1 MSPQNLFSDLDRPNK
16 EYMLLAKH
24 MYKCFRELGA
34 EFVEALFP
42 KFDEIQYEL
51 IKTRWDNMIQTS
63 KKVIEGEIPI
73 NDADKILL
81 YTLPHVISLISSLQ
95 TGLVKLLYGESVDVT
110 AVMVDDFNWRVVTC
124 MNGHMEDGVP
134 VDWWNIGLNDDLM
147 ERRHMKRG
155 MKFKDIYKSTKNVTK
170 AAELII
176 DVLKDVRNERTPQW
190 SNSLYTIVMLHTS
203 GLFNFF
209 TELSSFEVIGSIWDG
224 YNSKAKYKLQD
235 YWFLMYPDPPMIR
248 TMAMSGREQF
258 IRKLTGLTT
267 ANKFALHTIEEPALN
282 WIKEEVPEAYD
293 AVILDDW
300 EEGIPLPI
308 STLQCE
314 IPTNV
319 KKLVTKDGR
328 LNWKYPNHP
337 RIKMETFDFTTDDAF
352 DGYLTDLTADTPPDV
367 ELNRDNLISK
377 YFGQYAEFYK

>member
-1 MSPQNLFSDLDRPNK
+1 MSPQNLFSDLDKPNK
-16 EYMLLAKH
+16 EYMLIARH
-24 MYKCFRELGA
+24 MYKCFKQLGA

-42 KFDEIQYEL
+42 KFDQIQYEL

-63 KKVIEGEIPI
+63 RNVIEGEIPTE
-73 NDADKILL
+73 DADRILL
-81 YTLPHVISLISSLQ
+81 YTLPHVISLVSSLQ
-95 TGLVKLLYGESVDVT
+95 TGLIKLLYGESVDVT

-134 VDWWNIGLNDDLM
+134 VDWWNIGLEDELM

-155 MKFKDIYKSTKNVTK
+155 VKFKDLYKSTKDVTK
-170 AAELII
+170 ACQLII

-190 SNSLYTIVMLHTS
+190 SNSLYTIVLLHTS

-209 TELSSFEVIGSIWDG
+209 TEMSNYEVIGSIWDG
-224 YNSKAKYKLQD
+224 YSSKRYKMKD

-248 TMAMSGREQF
+248 TMAMTDRSSF

-267 ANKFALHTIEEPALN
+267 ANKFALHTIEDPALD

-300 EEGIPLPI
+300 EEGVPLPI
-308 STLQCE
+308 STLQCK
-314 IPTNV
+314 IPLDV
-319 KKLVTKDGR
+319 KKLLTKDEK
-328 LNWKYPNHP
+328 LNWQYPNHQ
-337 RIKMETFDFTTDDAF
+337 RITMDTFELTVDDAF
-352 DGYLTDLTADTPPDV
+352 KGYLTDLTGDTPPDA
-367 ELNRDNLISK
+367 EISRDNLITK
-377 YFGQYAEFYK
+377 GFGQDTEFLK